1 MESEKETN
9 RLNSDDTKS
18 EQDEEQ
24 QQRGECCDH
33 QNAESQINGKKI
45 LKAIQIVEK
54 DSMAIAESF
63 TSLFASLRSTL
74 SEVTSTSI
82 DHMNCFGD
90 AAGRVQECAL
100 DAATKGN
107 RYINSCLRPPFKE
120 VGRTHQVSA
129 PIMIRSYLRWYLWYF
144 ICAWLGKP
152 HSSISKRE
160 SRTSMF

>member
-107 RYINSCLRPPFKE
+107 RYINSCLRLNEEMKGIDNLATQLKIIRRN
-120 VGRTHQVSA
+120 VDALDSA
-129 PIMIRSYLRWYLWYF
+129 VNRLVRFP
-144 ICAWLGKP
+144 
-152 HSSISKRE
+152 
-160 SRTSMF
+160 

>member
-1 MESEKETN
+1 MESDKETSQ
-9 RLNSDDTKS
+9 LNSDDTKS
-18 EQDEEQ
+18 EQVEEQ
-24 QQRGECCDH
+24 QQRGECCDD
-33 QNAESQINGKKI
+33 QNAESQINGKEI

-74 SEVTSTSI
+74 SEVTSTSV

-107 RYINSCLRPPFKE
+107 RYINSCLRLNEEMKGIDNLATQLN
-120 VGRTHQVSA
+120 VDALDSA
-129 PIMIRSYLRWYLWYF
+129 VNRLVRFP
-144 ICAWLGKP
+144 
-152 HSSISKRE
+152 
-160 SRTSMF
+160 